1 MTPITYSRL
10 LARELRLDEDG
21 QRELLRGTP
30 LTPEDLFRLEHG
42 VDSATQVVI
51 TRNAIRLSGNPA
63 FGLHWGSRL
72 HLSAHGPLGLLLAN
86 SPNMGAALNAIEHF
100 HALRLQHM
108 NIRQQRDGDRLIQEI
123 EFTLPLDEVGIF
135 SLEALMVSLQRAFE
149 LVLGRHLTEAEIGF
163 AYAAP
168 PHAERY
174 GDYLHSPWH
183 FNAERTFLSVPEGLA
198 ASPNPFSDPALFS
211 DALRRCEQISATQK
225 ANAGWAQKVGQLL
238 GSHPG
243 QLWSLADVAGQLEVS
258 TRSLIRHLKA
268 EGTSY
273 QTLLDAELGRQ
284 ARACLDSGRY
294 TVEGVALTLG
304 YQEVSAFRRAF
315 KRWFGMSPA
324 DYLARHKQH

>member
-10 LARELRLDEDG
+10 LARELNLDENG
-21 QRELLRGTP
+21 QRELLAGTG
-30 LTPEDLFRLEHG
+30 LTPHDLFRLEQG
-42 VDSATQVVI
+42 VDSNTQLII
-51 TRNAIRLSGNPA
+51 TRNALRLSGNPA

-86 SPNMGAALNAIEHF
+86 SPNMGKALDAIEHF

-108 NIRQQRDGDRLIQEI
+108 NINQQRVGDRLVQEI
-123 EFTLPLDEVGIF
+123 EFTLPMDEVGIF

-163 AYAAP
+163 AYAP
-168 PHAERY
+168 PAHAERY
-174 GDYLHSPWH
+174 GDYLHSHWH
-183 FNAERTFLSVPEGLA
+183 FNAGRNYISVPACLA
-198 ASPNPFSDPALFS
+198 ATSNPFSDPALFS

-225 ANAGWAQKVGQLL
+225 ERAGWAQKVAQLL
-238 GSHPG
+238 RSHPG
-243 QLWSLADVAGQLEVS
+243 QLWSQAEVAAQLEIS
-258 TRSLIRHLKA
+258 SRSLIRYLKA
-268 EGTSY
+268 EGTAY
-273 QTLLDAELGRQ
+273 QALLDAELGRQ

-324 DYLARHKQH
+324 DYLAGRS